1 MQVPVAYTLLFKL
14 LLNELFLNYS
24 ADLSLGYAWR
34 DKAEIYE
41 VLLMELRKAV
51 IAVVD
56 QVGPVLGFV
65 SKSEDVIISLKV
77 HKLRNFL

>member
-24 ADLSLGYAWR
+24 TDLSLGYAWR